1 MLYPTIL
8 QRKRYK
14 DMKRRM
20 ITVMLAMIT
29 VTLNGCNYNRHATAQ
44 ENAIESGT
52 RLKAQEIA

>member
-1 MLYPTIL
+1 
-8 QRKRYK
+8 
-14 DMKRRM
+14 MKRRM

-52 RLKAQEIA
+52 NTTLES

>member
-1 MLYPTIL
+1 
-8 QRKRYK
+8 
-14 DMKRRM
+14 MKRRM